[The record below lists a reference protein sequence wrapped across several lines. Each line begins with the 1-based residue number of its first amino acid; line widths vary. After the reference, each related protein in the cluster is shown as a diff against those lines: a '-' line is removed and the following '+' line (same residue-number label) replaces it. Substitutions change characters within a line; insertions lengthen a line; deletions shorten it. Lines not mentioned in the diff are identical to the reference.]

1 MVTLLSGHLGGMPLG
16 TSMRNVYIKSL
27 RVYLRDCLN
36 YVNCG
41 GTICWADHA
50 GL

>member
-16 TSMRNVYIKSL
+16 TSMRSVYIKSL
-27 RVYLRDCLN
+27 RVYLRDFL
-36 YVNCG
+36 NCG
-41 GTICWADHA
+41 GIICWADHA